1 MFVLPQYVNDFISLF
16 KKHKFKIFVVG
27 GAVRDIL
34 AGKNPLEVGDNWD
47 FATDATPGDILK
59 LFPDGFYDNKFGTVG
74 IAHKNNGEKV
84 IFEVTTFRKEGEYKD
99 LRHPEKIEWAK
110 TIEEDLARRDF
121 TINAIAFDGEKL
133 VDLYKGQQHL
143 KDKLIVTVG
152 NPDKRF
158 SEDAL
163 RLIRAIRFA
172 SELGFL
178 IEDKTRES
186 IQKNAS
192 LITKISWERIR
203 DELFKILS
211 SPNPAEGI
219 LFMRNAGLLTFVLP
233 ELDICFLIP
242 QKSPKRHHVYDVGT
256 HLVMSLKNCQPKDVI
271 TRLATLLHDTG
282 KAKTFRRDDKT
293 RLITFYNHEVVGA
306 TLVTKISDRL
316 KLSKKQKH
324 KLITLVKY
332 HQFTVTE
339 LQTDKAVRRFIKNV
353 GKEYLMD

>member
-203 DELFKILS
+203 DELFKIL
-211 SPNPAEGI
+211 
-219 LFMRNAGLLTFVLP
+219 
-233 ELDICFLIP
+233 
-242 QKSPKRHHVYDVGT
+242 
-256 HLVMSLKNCQPKDVI
+256 
-271 TRLATLLHDTG
+271 
-282 KAKTFRRDDKT
+282 
-293 RLITFYNHEVVGA
+293 
-306 TLVTKISDRL
+306 KIGRA
-316 KLSKKQKH
+316 H
-324 KLITLVKY
+324 
-332 HQFTVTE
+332 
-339 LQTDKAVRRFIKNV
+339 
-353 GKEYLMD
+353 